1 MRWLFGAVLILMPS
15 LAHAEADQDRISY
28 VCDHDNVIDVFTSTD
43 DPNHIRLSAFSRD
56 RLLEKVPSSSGSKFA
71 GEGYEIAFETLSK
84 IAITSQGVTYQCV
97 MDSVE

>member
-28 VCDHDNVIDVFTSTD
+28 VCDHDNVIDVFTSPD
-43 DPNHIRLSAFSRD
+43 DPDHIRLSAFSRD
-56 RLLEKVPSSSGSKFA
+56 RLLEKLPSASGSKFA
-71 GEGYEIAFETLSK
+71 GEGYGIAYETLTK